1 MLSGGFK
8 VLQEVGVIP
17 STEGS
22 EIRFSIDEYRGHR
35 YASIRKY
42 LKRDS
47 YTGPTRSGITMS
59 TDIVKGIADALT
71 KLPKEPQAL
80 TEQELGR
87 FAKRPGL
94 SVVARITIYR
104 DSTGLDLRE
113 WQEDVSY
120 KGWTKRGI
128 RLPYEHVEDII
139 KFLNKMAE
147 VMPAEAQ

>member
-8 VLQEVGVIP
+8 VLEEIGVLP
-17 STEGS
+17 ATEGS
-22 EIRFSIDEYRGHR
+22 EIRFSIDEYRGHK

-47 YTGPTRSGITMS
+47 YNGPTRSGITMS
-59 TDIVKGIADALT
+59 REIVVGVLDALN

-80 TEQELGR
+80 KEHELGK

-104 DSTGLDLRE
+104 DSTGIDLRE
-113 WQEDVSY
+113 WQDDISY

-128 RLPYEHVEDII
+128 RLPYENIEQII
-139 KFLNKMAE
+139 SYLSKMQE
-147 VMPAEAQ
+147 KIS

>member
-8 VLQEVGVIP
+8 VLEEMGVLP
-17 STEGS
+17 ATEGS
-22 EIRFSIDEYRGHR
+22 EIRFSIDEYRGHK

-47 YTGPTRSGITMS
+47 YNGPTRSGITMS
-59 TDIVKGIADALT
+59 KEIVDGVLDALL
-71 KLPKEPQAL
+71 KLPGEPEAIV
-80 TEQELGR
+80 EQELGK

-104 DSTGLDLRE
+104 DSTGIDLRE

-128 RLPYEHVEDII
+128 RLPYENVKEII
-139 KFLNKMAE
+139 GFLKKMQGRMVA
-147 VMPAEAQ
+147 